1 MNFSHVPSRS
11 EVTQWGPSQ
20 LADYLKSMNLKDC
33 DKVVKKHNIN
43 GHRFLELSENDLQ
56 KFPKT
61 HAPMHARRCRLGLG
75 GICELSSVLLAKG
88 PEAVKTTVTGV
99 GANEPGGNATA
110 QMSGKRHQ
118 RQKLSSGTK
127 RALPSYMGLAH
138 DRQWAWQLQATKQGS
153 VTEDDDDYESP
164 DAEDDVGS
172 DGDYEEP
179 TEDSEGESDNEYE
192 PPPVEP
198 NEEQQSRIHA
208 AKPISNNAD
217 YIDNP
222 SRVPSM
228 KMAPSQPPIPPQ
240 RPGSLPGGRT
250 NVSIARGR
258 ACSCAHMSSFT
269 SLWFPRWQS
278 LRRPRERSLLSEA
291 LGHPKGNVPLP
302 RPSSVEKLPNVNKVS
317 KPALSTERA
326 DAGMA
331 RRPPAQRPWAQ
342 DRRDEVIVSVTQVER
357 WRPAPALL
365 ITPLYSCL
373 LFLFFFQPHDDGV
386 NVNRSH
392 SRGPS
397 DMKSPAPPQQP
408 HRPNPAPSS
417 YAADNQ
423 DLNPEWYAAGL
434 SRKEAED
441 YVYSKN
447 QDGAFLVRDSSKR
460 STTQPYV
467 LMVLYQN
474 KVFNIQIRYQEEQ
487 GVYLLGT
494 GIKGKE
500 NFSSVT
506 EIIEYHKQAPLL
518 LIDGKDRGSGYKRQ
532 CCLTYPA
539 HF

>member
-61 HAPMHARRCRLGLG
+61 HAPLVTRLCIEIKKKEDRRGFFSKKPAAPKYQEQECMQD
-75 GICELSSVLLAKG
+75 
-88 PEAVKTTVTGV
+88 EAGWDS
-99 GANEPGGNATA
+99 EEF
-110 QMSGKRHQ
+110 
-118 RQKLSSGTK
+118 
-127 RALPSYMGLAH
+127 
-138 DRQWAWQLQATKQGS
+138 
-153 VTEDDDDYESP
+153 EDDDDYESP

-172 DGDYEEP
+172 DGDYEDP
-179 TEDSEGESDNEYE
+179 TEDGEGESDNEYE

-222 SRVPSM
+222 SRAPSM

-250 NVSIARGR
+250 NMAVPPPPKREESPQRGFRPPKAAASAPLGPSIDRSKKPSTLERGAAGLPDR
-258 ACSCAHMSSFT
+258 DA
-269 SLWFPRWQS
+269 PV
-278 LRRPRERSLLSEA
+278 
-291 LGHPKGNVPLP
+291 LGKKPPFADKGNVPLP
-302 RPSSVEKLPNVNKVS
+302 RPSSVEKLPNVSKVS
-317 KPALSTERA
+317 KPPLANERA

-342 DRRDEVIVSVTQVER
+342 DRRDE
-357 WRPAPALL
+357 
-365 ITPLYSCL
+365 
-373 LFLFFFQPHDDGV
+373 PHDDGLLPRPPVPQPGNSPFNSNTYPSKALPPKPGSFSADSQGASRTLPPRLQPGV

-408 HRPNPAPSS
+408 HRPNAAASS

-423 DLNPEWYAAGL
+423 DLNSEWYIAGI
-434 SRKEAED
+434 SRKEAEEC
-441 YVYSKN
+441 VWTMN

-467 LMVLYQN
+467 LMVLYQD

-487 GVYLLGT
+487 RVYLLGT

-518 LIDGKDRGSGYKRQ
+518 LIDGKDRGSGHKRQ

-539 HF
+539 QY

>member
-1 MNFSHVPSRS
+1 MLGEMCPQDGRDDRTHRVTSLACSTKGHQTSDWLLNGAEDAPSA
-11 EVTQWGPSQ
+11 VGLYWCPQ
-20 LADYLKSMNLKDC
+20 MNLKDC

-43 GHRFLELSENDLQ
+43 GHRFL
-56 KFPKT
+56 
-61 HAPMHARRCRLGLG
+61 
-75 GICELSSVLLAKG
+75 
-88 PEAVKTTVTGV
+88 
-99 GANEPGGNATA
+99 
-110 QMSGKRHQ
+110 
-118 RQKLSSGTK
+118 
-127 RALPSYMGLAH
+127 
-138 DRQWAWQLQATKQGS
+138 
-153 VTEDDDDYESP
+153 EDDDDYESP

-291 LGHPKGNVPLP
+291 LGHPKV
-302 RPSSVEKLPNVNKVS
+302 R
-317 KPALSTERA
+317 
-326 DAGMA
+326 
-331 RRPPAQRPWAQ
+331 
-342 DRRDEVIVSVTQVER
+342 
-357 WRPAPALL
+357 
-365 ITPLYSCL
+365 
-373 LFLFFFQPHDDGV
+373 GV